1 MSWARRRSRSPRSRW
16 PAMASP
22 RGSGRSSRRGS
33 TLPPGTSTSGG
44 ARSRSLTARPWRC
57 SSPACSSLGGSWT
70 CWPTSSRSP
79 PRVAVGST
87 PRRSP
92 RHTSTSPSTRRP
104 IPPWTRPPRMAGPA
118 RSGTR
123 KEMEFYTAKVLRD
136 RRLGNP
142 TVVVL
147 TDRLDLDDQLF
158 QTFSASRLLL
168 ERPVQVGGHDQL
180 RDELLSRATGGI
192 VFTTLQKFGRT
203 AEERKAGREHPTLS
217 TRKNVIVVADE
228 AHRSHYDFLDGFAR
242 NLRDALPHAT
252 FIAFTGTPISQAERN
267 TRAVFGDYIDVYDL
281 SRAEADGATVRVFYE
296 NRHVPVRLPEDIDPD
311 DLDER
316 AAEAIAELP
325 AEQQRTLQRRFRMIE
340 QVVGAPERLRQVAA
354 DIVAHWEPRR
364 EQMAKQTGV
373 AGKGLI
379 VCLSRRVCAL
389 LYDELVALRPE
400 WAHEADDKGTLKG
413 VYDAKPS
420 DPEPISHHARNE
432 SRNKAIQQRMR
443 EPDDELELVIVTSM
457 WLTGFDCPPLHTLY
471 LDKPM
476 RGAALMQAITRVDR
490 PFRDKAAGLI
500 VDYIGITERL
510 TEALAEYTRSDQQD
524 RPIGTDISEAVGVV
538 RE

>member
-104 IPPWTRPPRMAGPA
+104 IPPWTRSPRMAGPA
-118 RSGTR
+118 WSGTR
-123 KEMEFYTAKVLRD
+123 RALARA
-136 RRLGNP
+136 RRWSSIP
-142 TVVVL
+142 
-147 TDRLDLDDQLF
+147 RRC
-158 QTFSASRLLL
+158 S
-168 ERPVQVGGHDQL
+168 
-180 RDELLSRATGGI
+180 ATGGWGI
-192 VFTTLQKFGRT
+192 RRLSCSPTGWTWTTSSSRPSRPAACSRSDRCRSAATTSCVTSCSPGRPAGSSSPPCRSSAAPRRSARLGGSIRRSPRARTSSSSPTRRT
-203 AEERKAGREHPTLS
+203 AATTTSSMASP
-217 TRKNVIVVADE
+217 
-228 AHRSHYDFLDGFAR
+228 
-242 NLRDALPHAT
+242 AT

-281 SRAEADGATVRVFYE
+281 SRAEADSATVRVFYE

-316 AAEAIAELP
+316 AAEAIAQLP
-325 AEQQRTLQRRFRMIE
+325 AEQQRTLQRAFRMIE

-354 DIVAHWEPRR
+354 DIVAHWERRR
-364 EQMAKQTGV
+364 EQMAKHTGV
-373 AGKGLI
+373 SGKGLI

-389 LYDELVALRPE
+389 LYEEIVALRPE
-400 WAHEADDKGTLKG
+400 WAREADDKGTLKV

-524 RPIGTDISEAVGVV
+524 RPIGTDIS
-538 RE
+538 